1 MTAVAHPGRGDT
13 VWLVP
18 IASDGERIPPKAELQ
33 VQRSDDAGATWR
45 AQTVGLPAPCYTN
58 VLRDAAGT
66 DTHDEPGLYVGTRN
80 GDVFA
85 SVDGGDSFARIAEQ
99 LPDVLCVRAVTLP

>member
-1 MTAVAHPGRGDT
+1 MTAVTHPRQGDT

-18 IASDGERIPPKAELQ
+18 IASDGERIPPAARLQ

-45 AQTVGLPAPCYTN
+45 TQDMGLPAPSYTN
-58 VLRDAAGT
+58 VLRDAAGV

-80 GDVFA
+80 GEVYA
-85 SVDGGDSFARIAEQ
+85 SLDGGDSFERIAEQ
-99 LPDVLCVRAVTLP
+99 LPDVLCVRAVTLS